1 MKQRRS
7 LFLLLAVVALIAAVW
22 TSMLLVKA
30 GQQPLDQHV
39 HAVAAQLKCPVCQNE
54 SVADSPSWV
63 AQQMR
68 AVIRQQIQAGRSDQ
82 EIIQYFEQRYGNG
95 IVWMPQWQGFGLLTW
110 LVPVALL
117 LVGASLVFFTLRDW
131 QALAP
136 YTSTISSHAE
146 PEKESKQTK
155 AEDVELDLYRK
166 QLINELADED
176 PLFEHYR
183 TQYSS
188 TGKYERRG
196 DGNAL

>member
-7 LFLLLAVVALIAAVW
+7 LSLLLAVVALIAAVW

-136 YTSTISSHAE
+136 YTGTISSHAE
-146 PEKESKQTK
+146 PEKEDKQTR
-155 AEDVELDLYRK
+155 AEDVELELYRK

-183 TQYSS
+183 IQYSS